1 MKFIEDIFHP
11 ELNDI
16 FENTKTPRDGRLPLS
31 RQMAEF
37 MLGESLNNVVMY
49 DLVQGKINRRWYN
62 NTMVT
67 GGRSI
72 VSYISRFQD
81 LCRQSSVLSG
91 RVPVAIA
98 AKTYLD
104 NRTMDYNKCGY
115 KVAGNV
121 IFYDAATKKY
131 SAFTRGWKPCFE
143 HRCYNAA
150 AEQALYDAVWH
161 MTNCFSAVEPFVR
174 QK

>member
-1 MKFIEDIFHP
+1 MKSIEDIFHP

-16 FENTKTPRDGRLPLS
+16 FENTKKPRDGRLPLS
-31 RQMAEF
+31 RKMAEF

-49 DLVQGKINRRWYN
+49 DLIQGQINRRWYN
-62 NTMVT
+62 DSPVI
-67 GGRSI
+67 GGQGIKIRI
-72 VSYISRFQD
+72 QRFQD
-81 LCRQSSVLSG
+81 VCRQSSVLAG
-91 RVPVAIA
+91 RVPVAIV

-104 NRTMDYNKCGY
+104 NRTMDYNKRGN

-121 IFYDAATKKY
+121 IFYDAATKQY

-143 HRCYNAA
+143 HRCDIAA

-161 MTNCFSAVEPFVR
+161 MTNCFSAVEPFIR

>member
-1 MKFIEDIFHP
+1 MKFIDDIFHP

-16 FENTKTPRDGRLPLS
+16 FENTKTPRDGRMPLS

-37 MLGESLNNVVMY
+37 MLGESLDNVVMY
-49 DLVQGKINRRWYN
+49 DIVRGKINRRMYN
-62 NTMVT
+62 NTMVV

-72 VSYISRFQD
+72 MSYIPRFQD
-81 LCRQSSVLSG
+81 LCRQSSALAG
-91 RVPVAIA
+91 RMPVAIA
-98 AKTYLD
+98 AKTYL
-104 NRTMDYNKCGY
+104 NNGTMDYNKRGY

-131 SAFTRGWKPCFE
+131 SAFTRGWMPCSV
-143 HRCYNAA
+143 HRCNIAA

-161 MTNCFSAVEPFVR
+161 MTNCFTAVEPFIR